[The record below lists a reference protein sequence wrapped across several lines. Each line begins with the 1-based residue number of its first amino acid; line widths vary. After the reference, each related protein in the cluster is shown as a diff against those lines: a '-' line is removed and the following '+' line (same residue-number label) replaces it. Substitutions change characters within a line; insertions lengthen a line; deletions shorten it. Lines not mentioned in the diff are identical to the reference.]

1 MQFPLDTV
9 REVAQLLSETGLSE
23 ISLQTTGDGPASR
36 LTLRRGGPL
45 LVSAPAAP
53 PATEEDSAAEAPVEI
68 PSGPQVLTVAAAA
81 VGVFRASKPPV
92 EVGDEVKRKQLLAA
106 VEALK
111 VPIEVY
117 APEDARVVEVL
128 ATEGQGVEWGQP
140 LFILEPIGK

>member
-1 MQFPLDTV
+1 VQFPLDTV

-23 ISLQTTGDGPASR
+23 ISLQTTGEGPASR
-36 LTLRRGGPL
+36 LTLRRG
-45 LVSAPAAP
+45 APVVAAP
-53 PATEEDSAAEAPVEI
+53 VAVAVLEEEAVIETSVEEPA
-68 PSGPQVLTVAAAA
+68 GPRFLTVTSTA
-81 VGVFRASKPPV
+81 VGVFRAAKPLV
-92 EVGDEVKRKQLLAA
+92 EVGDEVRRKQLLAA

-117 APEDARVVEVL
+117 APEHGRVVEVL